1 MCFSLIPEREK
12 KRAKYEKQVTRIQTF
27 LENVR
32 IIKEH
37 SSSLFK
43 TIKMILALSMSL
55 TKKISPK

>member
-12 KRAKYEKQVTRIQTF
+12 KRAKYKKQVTRIQTF
-27 LENVR
+27 FENVR

-43 TIKMILALSMSL
+43 TIKMISALSMSL
-55 TKKISPK
+55 TRKISPK